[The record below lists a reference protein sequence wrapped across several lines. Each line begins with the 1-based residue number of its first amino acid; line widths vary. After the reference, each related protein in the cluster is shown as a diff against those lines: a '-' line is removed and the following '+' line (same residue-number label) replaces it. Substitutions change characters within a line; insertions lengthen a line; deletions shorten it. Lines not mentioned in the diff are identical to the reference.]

1 MPDYSHAIT
10 LKMQTKL
17 TNKKDKHTSRRSN
30 FKTNLNL
37 APPTNIVF
45 INTTIIGHHKKLRLR
60 KFGLNGSVLQLPLM
74 FPLRTR

>member
-1 MPDYSHAIT
+1 MPDYSHA
-10 LKMQTKL
+10 
-17 TNKKDKHTSRRSN
+17 
-30 FKTNLNL
+30 L